1 MQAPI
6 IIVGG
11 GLAGLACASHLIQQN
26 MPVIL
31 FEASD
36 RVGGRVRTD
45 IVEGYRIDRGF
56 QVISEAYPA
65 LTKVVSMQEIGPRRF
80 DAGAVIWDGKTQHRL
95 ISPFSEPKAL
105 PGVMRSHA
113 IPLRDKLKLA
123 KLAASCRMAKWE
135 TAAAAS
141 VSREGSQ
148 SALALFEEAGFSS
161 RFITRFAKPFWG
173 GISLDPTLS
182 LSAGPVLYT
191 LKMFTQGAAV
201 IPEAGM
207 QALPD
212 AMAERHPD
220 ALVRL
225 STPIDTILIENGR
238 ATGVVAG
245 GESIQASAVVI
256 ATDGPAAKALT
267 GIESIPA
274 DGIGCTTVY
283 LAGSR
288 DPGIGKS
295 LLLNGSG
302 FGGVNHI
309 APLSNVAPSYAPR
322 GKHLIAAVLLE
333 SPDLRGRNQESI
345 VQLARADAARML
357 GQNIE
362 DWELVSTVTVPF
374 SQFRQPP
381 GFVAHLPRNRT
392 ETLGL
397 YLAGEYTVDASHQR
411 RAHQRTERCH
421 RHPAR
426 SRRLFCM
433 SDDTYYKGEFK
444 TPGGKLVG
452 VRFSHGRRHAAGRRG
467 AWRLLPLPRGGAA
480 EHHRRAGGRS
490 RRSGR
495 CRLVERIAA
504 AIPDGTEWLGSSPE
518 ALDHRGAP
526 RPGWRAAPWLSET
539 TWTAGGN
546 TTGSSSPPNRPNRI

>member
-1 MQAPI
+1 MEPPI
-6 IIVGG
+6 IIAGG
-11 GLAGLACASHLIQQN
+11 GIAGLACASLLIQQN
-26 MPVIL
+26 VPVVL
-31 FEASD
+31 FEAGD

-56 QVISEAYPA
+56 QVLPEAYPA
-65 LTKVVSMQEIGPRRF
+65 LSRVVSLQEVGARRF
-80 DAGAVIWDGKTQHRL
+80 DAGAVIWDGKAKHRL
-95 ISPFSEPKAL
+95 VSPFSEPKAL
-105 PGVMRSHA
+105 AGLLRSRA
-113 IPLRDKLKLA
+113 IPMKDKLRLA
-123 KLAASCRMAKWE
+123 KLAAGCRMAKWD

-173 GISLDPTLS
+173 GISLDSSLS
-182 LSAGPVLYT
+182 LSAGPVLFT
-191 LKMFTQGAAV
+191 LKMFAEGAAV

-212 AMAERHPD
+212 AIAERHPD

-225 STPIDTILIENGR
+225 NTPVEKIAIEDGR
-238 ATGVVAG
+238 ATGVIAG
-245 GESIQASAVVI
+245 GETVEGSAVVV

-267 GIESIPA
+267 GIEAIPTG
-274 DGIGCTTVY
+274 GIGCTTVY

-288 DPGIGKS
+288 DPGIGKT

-309 APLSNVAPSYAPR
+309 APLSNVAPSYAPQ

-333 SPDLRGRNQESI
+333 TPDLRGRNPDSI

-362 DWELVSTVTVPF
+362 DWEAVATVTVPF
-374 SQFRQPP
+374 AQFRQPP

-397 YLAGEYTVDASHQR
+397 YLAGEYTVDS
-411 RAHQRTERCH
+411 
-421 RHPAR
+421 
-426 SRRLFCM
+426 SIN
-433 SDDTYYKGEFK
+433 
-444 TPGGKLVG
+444 
-452 VRFSHGRRHAAGRRG
+452 G
-467 AWRLLPLPRGGAA
+467 ALTSGLNAA
-480 EHHRRAGGRS
+480 E
-490 RRSGR
+490 
-495 CRLVERIAA
+495 
-504 AIPDGTEWLGSSPE
+504 AILRD
-518 ALDHRGAP
+518 RGIYSA
-526 RPGWRAAPWLSET
+526 
-539 TWTAGGN
+539 
-546 TTGSSSPPNRPNRI
+546 

>member
-6 IIVGG
+6 IIAGG
-11 GLAGLACASHLIQQN
+11 GIAGLACASLLIQQN
-26 MPVIL
+26 VPVVL

-56 QVISEAYPA
+56 QVLPEAYPA
-65 LTKVVSMQEIGPRRF
+65 LSRVVSLAEIGARRF
-80 DAGAVIWDGKTQHRL
+80 DSGAIVWDGKTRHHL
-95 ISPFSEPKAL
+95 ASPFSEPKAL
-105 PGVMRSHA
+105 PGLLRSHA
-113 IPLRDKLKLA
+113 VPMNDKLELA
-123 KLAASCRMAKWE
+123 KLAARCRMANWG

-148 SALALFEEAGFSS
+148 SALALLQAEGFSS
-161 RFITRFAKPFWG
+161 RFISRFAKPFWG

-182 LSAGPVLYT
+182 LSAGPLLFT
-191 LKMFTQGAAV
+191 LKMFTEGAAV
-201 IPEAGM
+201 LPEAGM

-225 STPIDTILIENGR
+225 NTPVEKIAIEGGT

-245 GESIQASAVVI
+245 GEMIAASAVVI

-267 GIESIPA
+267 GIDTIPT

-283 LAGSR
+283 LAGSH
-288 DPGIGKS
+288 DPGIGKT

-309 APLSNVAPSYAPR
+309 APLSNVAPSYAPQGR
-322 GKHLIAAVLLE
+322 HLIAAVLLE
-333 SPDLRGRNQESI
+333 SPDLRGRNPDSV
-345 VQLARADAARML
+345 VQLARAEAARML

-362 DWELVSTVTVPF
+362 DWEAVRTVTVPF

-392 ETLGL
+392 GTRGL
-397 YLAGEYTVDASHQR
+397 YLAGEYTVDS
-411 RAHQRTERCH
+411 
-421 RHPAR
+421 
-426 SRRLFCM
+426 SIN
-433 SDDTYYKGEFK
+433 
-444 TPGGKLVG
+444 
-452 VRFSHGRRHAAGRRG
+452 G
-467 AWRLLPLPRGGAA
+467 ALTSGLNAA
-480 EHHRRAGGRS
+480 E
-490 RRSGR
+490 
-495 CRLVERIAA
+495 
-504 AIPDGTEWLGSSPE
+504 AILRD
-518 ALDHRGAP
+518 RGIYSA
-526 RPGWRAAPWLSET
+526 
-539 TWTAGGN
+539 
-546 TTGSSSPPNRPNRI
+546 

>member
-6 IIVGG
+6 IIAGG
-11 GLAGLACASHLIQQN
+11 GIAGLACASLLIQQN
-26 MPVIL
+26 QPVVL

-56 QVISEAYPA
+56 QVLPEAYPA
-65 LTKVVSMQEIGPRRF
+65 LSRVVSLQEVGPRRF
-80 DAGAVIWDGKTQHRL
+80 ESGAIVWDGTAQHRL
-95 ISPFSEPKAL
+95 ASPFSEPKAL
-105 PGVMRSHA
+105 PGLLRSHP
-113 IPLRDKLKLA
+113 IPMKDMLKLA
-123 KLAASCRMAKWE
+123 RLAASCRMAKWE

-148 SALALFEEAGFSS
+148 STLELFEKAGFSN

-173 GISLDPTLS
+173 GISLDPALS
-182 LSAGPVLYT
+182 LSAGPVLFT
-191 LKMFTQGAAV
+191 LKMFTEGAAV

-225 STPIDTILIENGR
+225 NTPVEKIAIEDGK
-238 ATGVVAG
+238 ATGVVAR
-245 GESIQASAVVI
+245 GETIAGSAVVV
-256 ATDGPAAKALT
+256 ATGGPAAKALT
-267 GIESIPA
+267 GIETIPT

-288 DPGIGKS
+288 DPGIGKM

-309 APLSNVAPSYAPR
+309 APLSNVAPSYAPQ

-333 SPDLRGRNQESI
+333 TPDLRGRNPDSI
-345 VQLARADAARML
+345 VQLARAEAARML

-362 DWELVSTVTVPF
+362 DWEAVSTVTVPF

-392 ETLGL
+392 DTLGL
-397 YLAGEYTVDASHQR
+397 YLAGEYTVDS
-411 RAHQRTERCH
+411 
-421 RHPAR
+421 
-426 SRRLFCM
+426 SIN
-433 SDDTYYKGEFK
+433 
-444 TPGGKLVG
+444 
-452 VRFSHGRRHAAGRRG
+452 G
-467 AWRLLPLPRGGAA
+467 ALSSGLNAA
-480 EHHRRAGGRS
+480 E
-490 RRSGR
+490 
-495 CRLVERIAA
+495 
-504 AIPDGTEWLGSSPE
+504 AILRDRGIYSS
-518 ALDHRGAP
+518 
-526 RPGWRAAPWLSET
+526 
-539 TWTAGGN
+539 
-546 TTGSSSPPNRPNRI
+546 

>member
-1 MQAPI
+1 MEAPI
-6 IIVGG
+6 IIAGG
-11 GLAGLACASHLIQQN
+11 GIAGLACASLLIQQN
-26 MPVIL
+26 LPVVL
-31 FEASD
+31 LEAGD

-56 QVISEAYPA
+56 QVLPEAYPA
-65 LTKVVSMQEIGPRRF
+65 LSRVVSLAEIGPRRF
-80 DAGAVIWDGKTQHRL
+80 ESGAVIWDGKAQHRL
-95 ISPFSEPKAL
+95 VSPFSDPKAL
-105 PGVMRSHA
+105 PGLVRSAA
-113 IPLRDKLKLA
+113 IPIKDKLKLA
-123 KLAASCRMAKWE
+123 GLAARCRMASWD

-141 VSREGSQ
+141 VTREGSQ
-148 SALALFEEAGFSS
+148 SALAMFEEAGFSAQ
-161 RFITRFAKPFWG
+161 FITRFAKPFWG

-182 LSAGPVLYT
+182 LSAGPVLFT
-191 LKMFTQGAAV
+191 LKMFTEGAAV

-212 AMAERHPD
+212 AMAERHPE

-225 STPIDTILIENGR
+225 NTPVDAIVVEDGR

-245 GESIQASAVVI
+245 GESIEASAAVI
-256 ATDGPAAKALT
+256 ATDGPSAKALT
-267 GIESIPA
+267 GIDSIPSE
-274 DGIGCTTVY
+274 GVGCTTVY

-333 SPDLRGRNQESI
+333 TPDLRGRNPDSI

-362 DWELVSTVTVPF
+362 DWEAVATVTVPF

-392 ETLGL
+392 ETRGL
-397 YLAGEYTVDASHQR
+397 YLAGEYTVDS
-411 RAHQRTERCH
+411 
-421 RHPAR
+421 
-426 SRRLFCM
+426 SIN
-433 SDDTYYKGEFK
+433 
-444 TPGGKLVG
+444 
-452 VRFSHGRRHAAGRRG
+452 G
-467 AWRLLPLPRGGAA
+467 ALTSGLNAA
-480 EHHRRAGGRS
+480 EAILRDGGIYS
-490 RRSGR
+490 
-495 CRLVERIAA
+495 A
-504 AIPDGTEWLGSSPE
+504 
-518 ALDHRGAP
+518 
-526 RPGWRAAPWLSET
+526 
-539 TWTAGGN
+539 
-546 TTGSSSPPNRPNRI
+546 